1 MYIPNMYIPICIYP
15 HIYYMFIL
23 YRPHMYILKLPH
35 MYIPMYIPKRNG
47 APSNLKTGLDLKIKL
62 VLY

>member
-1 MYIPNMYIPICIYP
+1 
-15 HIYYMFIL
+15 MFIL
-23 YRPHMYILKLPH
+23 FRPHMYIPKLPH
-35 MYIPMYIPKRNG
+35 MYIPHMYIPKRTG

>member
-1 MYIPNMYIPICIYP
+1 MYNYTQYVYTNMYIP

-23 YRPHMYILKLPH
+23 YRPHMYIPTLPH
-35 MYIPMYIPKRNG
+35 MYIPKRTG
-47 APSNLKTGLDLKIKL
+47 APSNLKTSLDLKIKL